1 MAEKKNTEE
10 EEVVDG
16 NVSDIPEEP
25 GTPPE
30 MTQQPVTPK
39 IPSDLVT
46 VEEDHLYNQYDL
58 QALIQTAG
66 RLSSTKEQQ
75 EIVFTKVKEEEVLIL
90 PTGAIY
96 LPWTWYADKL
106 SKAFPLAWVMVPQ
119 GLPNYLEAQH
129 LVVWGFSLIINGV
142 FSGFAI
148 GQAEYWSNNYN
159 MTYADAMEAAKSNA
173 LMRLCKGIGMA
184 NELWD
189 KSFGDPWVQKY
200 AVKIKN
206 PNTRSRSKEIWVK
219 RTAPLQPKVVDA
231 VTAAKDAWIAAAIKK
246 GIMEDKKD
254 AAGVAE
260 LKITLLETYTDITLE
275 NAAEYLKIGL
285 NKIQEYVKQ
294 K

>member
-96 LPWTWYADKL
+96 LPWT
-106 SKAFPLAWVMVPQ
+106 
-119 GLPNYLEAQH
+119 
-129 LVVWGFSLIINGV
+129 
-142 FSGFAI
+142 
-148 GQAEYWSNNYN
+148 
-159 MTYADAMEAAKSNA
+159 
-173 LMRLCKGIGMA
+173 
-184 NELWD
+184 
-189 KSFGDPWVQKY
+189 
-200 AVKIKN
+200 
-206 PNTRSRSKEIWVK
+206 
-219 RTAPLQPKVVDA
+219 
-231 VTAAKDAWIAAAIKK
+231 
-246 GIMEDKKD
+246 
-254 AAGVAE
+254 
-260 LKITLLETYTDITLE
+260 
-275 NAAEYLKIGL
+275 
-285 NKIQEYVKQ
+285 
-294 K
+294 